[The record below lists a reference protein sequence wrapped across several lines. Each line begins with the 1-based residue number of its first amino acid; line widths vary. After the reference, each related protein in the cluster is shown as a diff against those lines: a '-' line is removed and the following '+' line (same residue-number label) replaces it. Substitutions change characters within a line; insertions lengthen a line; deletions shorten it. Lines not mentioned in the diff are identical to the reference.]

1 MKSPSLSLVLA
12 PAKPFSARTFAP
24 ELHTKLGL
32 VTWED
37 PVRLPGRGS
46 NSITGTPRG
55 IGMRTGSV
63 TSPCQQPRWFTPS
76 GCSAHRE
83 LRNPHLTRVDSAWIR
98 GRFPPS
104 RLLAL

>member
-1 MKSPSLSLVLA
+1 MGVFLSLVLA

-55 IGMRTGSV
+55 HRYAYWQRYKPLPTTPLVHSIGMLG
-63 TSPCQQPRWFTPS
+63 TS
-76 GCSAHRE
+76 
-83 LRNPHLTRVDSAWIR
+83 
-98 GRFPPS
+98 
-104 RLLAL
+104 

>member
-1 MKSPSLSLVLA
+1 MKSPSLFLVLA

-46 NSITGTPRG
+46 NSITGAPRG

-63 TSPCQQPRWFTPS
+63 TSPCQQPRWFTPRVARHIVS
-76 GCSAHRE
+76 LG
-83 LRNPHLTRVDSAWIR
+83 TRT
-98 GRFPPS
+98 
-104 RLLAL
+104 